1 MPAFASNTP
10 ISRPCTGT
18 GFKADVD
25 FGGIMFSY
33 KDGFGF
39 PDGSGES
46 IDPIV
51 LPPTRRSTLS

>member
-1 MPAFASNTP
+1 MAEYASNTP
-10 ISRPCTGT
+10 VSRPATGT

-39 PDGSGES
+39 PDGSAEAV
-46 IDPIV
+46 DPIV
-51 LPPTRRSTLS
+51 LPPTHRSTLR